1 MQLHPVMNQKEKSN
15 IQDLP
20 ASIRWILPIA
30 LWVVLSVFSYDFLFN
45 VEERSFFEFD
55 WFWATDFFKKPS
67 GILSWCCQFLT
78 QFLHIPWLGSLIWV
92 LLLVASAELTR
103 IVYKIPVNLSALT
116 YIPAAIFVSYNM
128 SIGYGIYL
136 INLPGYFFMPVMGYL
151 WALLTVTVLRKT
163 DKASNSLIA
172 FTVWGFAGYYI
183 AGFYSLA
190 GIVAAYLNII
200 LSENN
205 KKCRISSLAG
215 TLIPLLLAPIVF
227 VGTTTYNLANGWTI
241 GLPEKN
247 FGITLLKMQLPL
259 MLAMACLIIFPFLRL
274 LCGLLGKKSSLI
286 IQSAALAAA
295 IAIPSSFWF
304 RDDTFKAELGM
315 IHSVNNLEWN
325 KAVDIFEE
333 LQNKHAQDPSW
344 QPTRV
349 LVLLKDLS
357 LIKTGQEGERAYAF
371 DNGSQTQNSDCIIP
385 MSLQISKILYFHY
398 GIPGMSNKWCGE
410 EAILYGNNY
419 STYKYY
425 SMIAILLND
434 TILAKE
440 YLNKLKKTI
449 FYRKWANEQLRLCDD
464 QSLIVQ
470 TAPYDMI
477 LPLMCY
483 DDMVT
488 SDKDGCEMFLARHFN
503 GLKPRKTTP
512 LYDRVALFYAMESK
526 QTDLFWT
533 RFISFL
539 NSNKT
544 SSLGR
549 NYQEAAYLFSV
560 INNSKTLETLPF
572 DDKTKELYSSF
583 MKKAIKVGNIN
594 TSLEKARSVFP
605 ANLRHTYFFYY
616 YFVNELQMY

>member
-1 MQLHPVMNQKEKSN
+1 MNQKEKNN

-20 ASIRWILPIA
+20 VRIRWILPIA
-30 LWVVLSVFSYDFLFN
+30 LWVVLSVFSYNFLYN
-45 VEERSFFEFD
+45 VEERSFFAFD

-67 GILSWCCQFLT
+67 GILSLCCQFLS

-128 SIGYGIYL
+128 SIGYSIYL
-136 INLPGYFFMPVMGYL
+136 INLPGYFFIPVVGYL

-163 DKASNSLIA
+163 DKASNSFIA

-190 GIVAAYLNII
+190 GIVAAYLDII
-200 LSENN
+200 LSHKNRM
-205 KKCRISSLAG
+205 CRISSLAG
-215 TLIPLLLAPIVF
+215 TLLPLLLAPVVF
-227 VGTTTYNLANGWTI
+227 VGTTTYNLSNGWVI
-241 GLPEKN
+241 GMPEKN
-247 FGITLLKMQLPL
+247 FGIDPLKMQFPL
-259 MLAMACLIIFPFLRL
+259 ILAMAFLIIFPILKS
-274 LCGLLGKKSSLI
+274 LCESLGRKGTLI
-286 IQSAALAAA
+286 IQSVALAAA
-295 IAIPSSFWF
+295 IAIPSTFWF
-304 RDDTFKAELGM
+304 RDDTFKAEMGM

-325 KAVDIFEE
+325 EAVDIFEE
-333 LQNKHAQDPSW
+333 LQTRHAQDPSW

-357 LIKTGQEGERAYAF
+357 LIKTGQEGERAYTF
-371 DNGSQTQNSDCIIP
+371 DNGSQIQNNDCIVP
-385 MSLQISKILYFHY
+385 MSIQIGKILYLHY

-410 EAILYGNNY
+410 EAVLYGNNY
-419 STYKYY
+419 TTNKYY
-425 SMIAILLND
+425 AMIAILLND
-434 TILAKE
+434 TTLAKE

-449 FYRKWANEQLRLCDD
+449 FYRKWAMEQLKLCDD
-464 QSLIVQ
+464 KSLTVQ

-477 LPLMCY
+477 MPLMCY
-483 DDMVT
+483 DDLVT
-488 SDKDGCEMFLARHFN
+488 SDKDGCEIFLARHFN
-503 GLKPRKTTP
+503 GQKPRKTTP
-512 LYDRVALFYAMESK
+512 LFDRVALFYAMESK

-539 NSNKT
+539 NSNKP
-544 SSLGR
+544 SSVGR

-572 DDKTKELYSSF
+572 DETTKDLYNAF
-583 MKKAIKVGNIN
+583 MKKAIKIGNIN
-594 TSLEKARSVFP
+594 TSLEKARAAFP